1 MFQNQVIINFG
12 YLINNVLT
20 HLHPTFDIFFN
31 CSIAVLHTLVNVS
44 DQFIWNVFLLHGQLH
59 QVLRD
64 IGMILPDILHII
76 LPIIVYR
83 QNVRSRETIDVI
95 HDGTTKSRIMN
106 QDLMVS
112 LSMVLLM
119 WLIASHI

>member
-1 MFQNQVIINFG
+1 M
-12 YLINNVLT
+12 LT
-20 HLHPTFDIFFN
+20 HLHHTVDCFFYS
-31 CSIAVLHTLVNVS
+31 SIAVLHTLANVS

-95 HDGTTKSRIMN
+95 HDGTTKSRIKN

-119 WLIASHI
+119 WLIVSNI

>member
-1 MFQNQVIINFG
+1 MLEASIHLQIFK
-12 YLINNVLT
+12 VLT
-20 HLHPTFDIFFN
+20 HLHPTIDCFFYS
-31 CSIAVLHTLVNVS
+31 SIAVLHTLANVS

-95 HDGTTKSRIMN
+95 HDGTTKSRIKN

-112 LSMVLLM
+112 LSIVLLM
-119 WLIASHI
+119 WLIVSHI

>member
-1 MFQNQVIINFG
+1 M
-12 YLINNVLT
+12 LT
-20 HLHPTFDIFFN
+20 HLHPTIDCFFHS
-31 CSIAVLHTLVNVS
+31 SIAVLHTLANVS

-95 HDGTTKSRIMN
+95 HGGTTKSRIKN

-112 LSMVLLM
+112 LSIVLLM
-119 WLIASHI
+119 WLIVSHI

>member
-1 MFQNQVIINFG
+1 MQLCLKIRLLFIFR
-12 YLINNVLT
+12 YNVLT

-31 CSIAVLHTLVNVS
+31 CSIAVLHILVNVS

-83 QNVRSRETIDVI
+83 QNARIRETIDVI
-95 HDGTTKSRIMN
+95 HDGTTKSRIKN
-106 QDLMVS
+106 QDVMIS
-112 LSMVLLM
+112 LTMVLLM
-119 WLIASHI
+119 WLIISHI

>member
-1 MFQNQVIINFG
+1 M
-12 YLINNVLT
+12 LA
-20 HLHPTFDIFFN
+20 HLHTTFDIFFN
-31 CSIAVLHTLVNVS
+31 YSIAVLHTLVNVS

-83 QNVRSRETIDVI
+83 RNTRSREIIDVI
-95 HDGTTKSRIMN
+95 QDGTTKSRIKN
-106 QDLMVS
+106 QDVMIS
-112 LSMVLLM
+112 LTVVLLM
-119 WLIASHI
+119 WLIISHI

>member
-1 MFQNQVIINFG
+1 MQLCFKIRLLFILMDNG
-12 YLINNVLT
+12 LT
-20 HLHPTFDIFFN
+20 HLHTIFDISFN
-31 CSIAVLHTLVNVS
+31 SSIAVLHILVNVS

-95 HDGTTKSRIMN
+95 HDGTTKSRIKN